1 MSLAEKLTEP
11 MKIHVYADIEQLY
24 IAAKNVFGELLKHKP
39 NATLGL
45 ATGRTPLPLYKLLTD
60 DFVAGKADYGRV
72 ATFNLD
78 EYVGLEAN
86 DEESY
91 HYYMMQNFIRHVNVA
106 PKHIHSPRGNAAN
119 LKSECRRYSAQ
130 IKRAHIDLQL
140 LGLGENGH
148 IGFNEPT
155 VSPEMHTHVV
165 TLTAS
170 TVNANSSLFADG
182 AAVPTQAI
190 TMGLADIL
198 SAKKILLLALG
209 DKKAEALYNTV
220 YGKDFRVT
228 PAVFLQQHPDVI
240 IMADSAAA
248 ARLDPKDVEWH

>member
-1 MSLAEKLTEP
+1 
-11 MKIHVYADIEQLY
+11 MKIHVYTDAQQLY
-24 IAAKNVFGELLKHKP
+24 IAAKNVFGQQLKSKP
-39 NATLGL
+39 NSVLGL
-45 ATGRTPLPLYKLLTD
+45 ATGRTPLTLYKLLTD
-60 DFVAGKADYGRV
+60 DFVAGRADYGRV

-91 HYYMMQNFIRHVNVA
+91 HFYMNQNFFRHVNVA
-106 PKHIHSPRGNAAN
+106 PKNIHIPRGNAAN
-119 LKSECRRYSAQ
+119 LASECRRYSAQ
-130 IKRAHIDLQL
+130 IKRAHIDLML

-165 TLTAS
+165 TLTQS
-170 TVNANSSLFADG
+170 TVNANKSLFPDG

-209 DKKAEALYNTV
+209 DKKADALYNTV

-228 PAVFLQQHPDVI
+228 PSVFLQQHPDVVI
-240 IMADSAAA
+240 LADTAAA
-248 ARLDPKDVEWH
+248 ARLDPKDVE